1 MRDVVSHFS
10 REGTS
15 MGLRSAIATVAL
27 SAGVVLA
34 LAGTP
39 MQQARAADLSE
50 KQIGAILEKLLLER
64 PEIIVWALE
73 SYQQKQETEQQRQQR
88 EQLSSRS
95 GELFTKDGDPFIGN
109 PNGKIILVEFFDYR
123 CGYCKR
129 VVGDVVALT
138 KSNKDLKV
146 VFKELP
152 ILGDPSVVATR
163 VSLAVNLVAPEKYG
177 EFHKAV
183 MLSRGAVDQAS
194 LLRVAARMGI
204 DSDAVKAKLEARQVA
219 TAIRENYEL
228 ADQLGI
234 RGTPA
239 FVIGDQV
246 IPGAADKATLER
258 LIQEQREG

>member
-1 MRDVVSHFS
+1 
-10 REGTS
+10 

-64 PEIIVWALE
+64 PEIIVRALE
-73 SYQQKQETEQQRQQR
+73 SYQQKQER

-258 LIQEQREG
+258 LIQEQR